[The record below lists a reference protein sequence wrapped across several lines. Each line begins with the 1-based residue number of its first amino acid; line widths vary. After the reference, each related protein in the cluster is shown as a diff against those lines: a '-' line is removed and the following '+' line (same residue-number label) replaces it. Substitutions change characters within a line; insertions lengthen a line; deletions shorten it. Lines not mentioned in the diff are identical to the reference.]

1 MKKTYNIYLLLI
13 FELIIFP
20 ISGVHKSLAQTA
32 MMNAQNRHIT
42 SLNGKWQVIVDP
54 LESGNWKQIWKERK
68 PEKKTDFVEY
78 SFEGSP
84 MMNVPGDFNSQ
95 MTELTY
101 YEGTVW
107 YKKEFTYSLK
117 QNNRLFIYFGA
128 VNYLAD
134 VYMNGISIGSHE
146 GGFTPFQFEI
156 TDKLKEGENSLI
168 VKVNNRRHE
177 DGLPGNGYDWFNYG
191 GITRDVMLIETGDS
205 YIKDYSIGLQ
215 KNSAATITGW
225 IQIDGLHLSQ
235 MLEVRIPELNIL
247 YKTQS
252 NEKGFAEITIN
263 SKMKLWSPEAPSTIQ
278 GNRSMQNRYRN

>member
-1 MKKTYNIYLLLI
+1 
-13 FELIIFP
+13 
-20 ISGVHKSLAQTA
+20 
-32 MMNAQNRHIT
+32 MMNAPNRHIT

-54 LESGNWKQIWKERK
+54 LESGNWKQIWKDRK

-78 SFEGSP
+78 SFDGSP
-84 MMNVPGDFNSQ
+84 MLNVPGDFNSQ
-95 MTELTY
+95 MAELTY

-107 YKKEFTYSLK
+107 YKKTFTYSLK
-117 QNNRLFIYFGA
+117 QNKRLFIYFGA
-128 VNYLAD
+128 VNYIAD
-134 VYMNGISIGSHE
+134 VYLNGVPIGSHE

-156 TDKLKEGENSLI
+156 TDKLEQGENSLI
-168 VKVNNRRHE
+168 VKVNNRRHA

-191 GITRDVMLIETGDS
+191 GITRDVMLIETADS

-215 KNSAATITGW
+215 KNSIATITGW

-235 MLEVRIPELNIL
+235 MIEVLIPELNIL

-252 NEKGFAEITIN
+252 NEKGFARNKDQFKNEIVESRSSQT
-263 SKMKLWSPEAPSTIQ
+263 LP